1 MNWIDLLLVLMIAS
15 VAALAAKRQLAGAVV
30 ALGGL
35 LLFKPL
41 LVLVHAQA
49 VLGLVLVGIAA
60 LVLGLLGRLTARAIF
75 VKPWLGRWLGGTA
88 GLALGVVL
96 ALATVTSFPVGRD
109 IHGRIVY
116 PAPDLPVLLR
126 SAVPQSQMVQVG
138 RDILLYPLLEAA
150 SQVPSGQRVLLR
162 GLHDYLIIGRPWER
176 G

>member
-1 MNWIDLLLVLMIAS
+1 MNWIDLLLVLTVAS
-15 VAALAAKRQLAGAVV
+15 LAALAAKRQLAGAVV

-49 VLGLVLVGIAA
+49 TLGLVLVGLAA
-60 LVLGLLGRLTARAIF
+60 LVLGLVGRLLARAVF
-75 VKPWLGRWLGGTA
+75 VRPWLGRLLGGSA

-126 SAVPQSQMVQVG
+126 SAVPQSRTVQLG

-150 SQVPSGQRVLLR
+150 AHVPPGQRVLLR
-162 GLHDYLIIGRPWER
+162 GLHGYLIVGRPWER

>member
-1 MNWIDLLLVLMIAS
+1 MNWIDLLLVLTVAS

-35 LLFKPL
+35 LLAKPL
-41 LVLVHAQA
+41 MVLMHAQLA
-49 VLGLVLVGIAA
+49 LGLA
-60 LVLGLLGRLTARAIF
+60 LALLTALALGVAGRVLARAVF
-75 VKPWLGRWLGGTA
+75 VKPWLGRLLGGSA

-109 IHGRIVY
+109 IHGRVVY
-116 PAPDLPVLLR
+116 PAPNLPVLLR
-126 SAVPQSQMVQVG
+126 SAVPQSRTVQLG

-150 SQVPSGQRVLLR
+150 SHVPPGQRVLLR
-162 GLHDYLIIGRPWER
+162 GLHEYLIVGRPWER